1 MLQSENRQVKYK
13 SDKILYPLLALWFI
27 VNLGLHFLSNQ
38 IFGLISVILWGSTI
52 FGVNIYRNFKENKRK
67 DALMYIATGLL
78 LVFIFLALTNKSK

>member
-38 IFGLISVILWGSTI
+38 IFGLISAILWSSTI
-52 FGVNIYRNFKENKRK
+52 FGVNIYRSFKENKRK
-67 DALMYIATGLL
+67 DALMYIVAGLL